1 MPADLAIGPDDGL
14 MVLVA
19 GNVSIEQLDMAVH
32 ALGQAEI
39 VSDSH
44 DGLAVIVNQIPED
57 FEYLFARLRI
67 Q

>member
-1 MPADLAIGPDDGL
+1 

-19 GNVSIEQLDMAVH
+19 SNASIEQFDMAVH
-32 ALGQAEI
+32 AFGQAEI

-44 DGLAVIVNQIPED
+44 DGLAVIVDQVPEH

-67 Q
+67 QPIGHS